1 MRVERI
7 ATIARR
13 EYLAGVRTKGFWIST
28 VAVPLLMAAM
38 LVLPALLLA
47 RTRATLRVVVVD
59 GGGRLGER
67 LAAELADER
76 EPAAPRG
83 PESDLSGRP
92 KREEAA
98 RFAVEVRAAGADAD
112 AEREALDREVVAGTI
127 DAWIRLDA
135 GTLSGDKVP
144 YHGESVSNFVTQ
156 RVLAG
161 ALTRVVSEARLADA
175 GIDPGAVAAL
185 TREVELETVRVSA
198 EGARAETGMTG
209 FMMAYF
215 LFLLLYMATL
225 LYGQQV
231 MNGVLEEKS
240 SRVVEVV
247 LTIARPAELMAGK
260 LFGICAVGLTQ
271 LGIWFATLLALTAP
285 GLAASLFSLPAGVT
299 LPSLSLGV
307 TIHFLAHFVLGFLLF
322 ASLYAAIGA
331 ASNDLREA
339 QQLAS
344 GMVIL
349 LVLPAVMAVT
359 VINDPDSVQATV
371 MSLIPLFTPLLML
384 LRIVVK
390 TPPLWQIALGYAL
403 TAAFVALLLALCA
416 RVYRVGILMY
426 GKRPTLA
433 ELGRWIR
440 HS

>member
-1 MRVERI
+1 MRIDRV

-13 EYLAGVRTKGFWIST
+13 EYRAGVRTRGFWIST
-28 VAVPLLMAAM
+28 LLVPVLMAAM
-38 LVLPALLLA
+38 LVLPTLLLM

-59 GGGRLGER
+59 GGGGLGGR
-67 LAAELADER
+67 LAAELADE
-76 EPAAPRG
+76 PGPGAAPG
-83 PESDLSGRP
+83 VAPDLPGRP

-98 RFAVEVRAAGADAD
+98 RFAVEVRPAAADPE
-112 AEREALDREVVAGTI
+112 AERAALDREVLAGTI
-127 DAWIRLDA
+127 DAWIRLGPD
-135 GTLSGDKVP
+135 TLGGSKVP

-156 RVLAG
+156 RVLAD
-161 ALTRVVSEARLADA
+161 ALTRVVSEARLTEA
-175 GIDPGAVAAL
+175 GIDPAAVAEL

-198 EGARAETGMTG
+198 EGARAETGLTG

-215 LFLLLYMATL
+215 LFFLLYMVTL

-231 MNGVLEEKS
+231 MNGVLEEKT

-247 LTIARPAELMAGK
+247 LTTARASELMAGK

-285 GLAASLFSLPAGVT
+285 GLAASLLRLPAGASV
-299 LPSLSLGV
+299 PSLSLGV
-307 TIHFLAHFVLGFLLF
+307 TLHFLAHFVLGFLLF
-322 ASLYAAIGA
+322 AALYAAIGA

-390 TPPLWQIALGYAL
+390 TPPWWQIALGYAT
-403 TAAFVALLLALCA
+403 TAAFVAVLLALCA
-416 RVYRVGILMY
+416 RIYRVGILMY